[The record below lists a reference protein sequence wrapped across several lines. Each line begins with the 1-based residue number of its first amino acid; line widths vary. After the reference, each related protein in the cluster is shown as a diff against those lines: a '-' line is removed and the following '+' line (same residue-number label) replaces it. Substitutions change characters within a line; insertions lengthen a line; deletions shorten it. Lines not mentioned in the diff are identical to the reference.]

1 MLSVRGVPHVAWG
14 MIVSVGDLS
23 ARCKSCGGSDF
34 RVADVGALRLMSRMA
49 CTQCGHGTTYRELL
63 ESIGEEAMRR
73 ANDALE
79 NLRKSRRRPKPRK

>member
-1 MLSVRGVPHVAWG
+1 

-34 RVADVGALRLMSRMA
+34 RVADAGAVRLTTRMVF
-49 CTQCGHGTTYRELL
+49 TQCEHATTYRELL

-73 ANDALE
+73 ANEALE
-79 NLRKSRRRPKPRK
+79 KLRKTRRGPKPRK

>member
-1 MLSVRGVPHVAWG
+1 

-23 ARCKSCGGSDF
+23 ARCKSCGGKDF
-34 RVADVGALRLMSRMA
+34 RLADAGAVRLTSRMT

-73 ANDALE
+73 ANEALA
-79 NLRKSRRRPKPRK
+79 NLRKVRRRPKPRK

>member
-1 MLSVRGVPHVAWG
+1 

-23 ARCKSCGGSDF
+23 ARCKGCGGKDF
-34 RVADVGALRLMSRMA
+34 RVVDAEAVRLTSRMT
-49 CTQCGHGTTYRELL
+49 CTQCGHGVTYRELL

-73 ANDALE
+73 ANEALE

>member
-1 MLSVRGVPHVAWG
+1 

-23 ARCKSCGGSDF
+23 ARCKSCGGKDF
-34 RVADVGALRLMSRMA
+34 RVVDAGAVRLASRME

-73 ANDALE
+73 ANEALE
-79 NLRKSRRRPKPRK
+79 KLRKTRRNPKPRK